1 MLLASFSII
10 VDEFLILGVSIFQ
23 NACPN
28 GQERGKRKEK
38 EKKLQFLAQIFYM
51 KRKRKL
57 RHKMKNFTN
66 SAYDFGK
73 SLLRVGKVSKFRRNI
88 YPLESELKYSI
99 CTIL

>member
-38 EKKLQFLAQIFYM
+38 EKKIAISSPDFLYEA
-51 KRKRKL
+51 KAKAK
-57 RHKMKNFTN
+57 
-66 SAYDFGK
+66 A
-73 SLLRVGKVSKFRRNI
+73 
-88 YPLESELKYSI
+88 
-99 CTIL
+99 